1 MLGVGKS
8 QRVFVCQEPID
19 MRKSFE
25 GLAYLT
31 REVIKQDPLSGYL
44 FMFVNRTKSSM
55 KILYW
60 DKSGYAIWYKRLQK
74 GRFSTGGSVEL
85 TYTEM
90 MCVLDGLE
98 FDKMPRKVRFSR
110 DFS

>member
-1 MLGVGKS
+1 
-8 QRVFVCQEPID
+8 VFLHREPTD

-25 GLAYLT
+25 GLAYLA
-31 REVIKQDPLSGYL
+31 REVVEQDPLSGYL
-44 FMFVNRTKSSM
+44 FMFVNKSRSST

-60 DKSGYAIWYKRLQK
+60 DKSGYAIWYKQLQA
-74 GRFSTGGSVEL
+74 GRFSGSLKSEL

-90 MCVLDGLE
+90 LCLLDGLE

-110 DFS
+110 EFG

>member
-1 MLGVGKS
+1 M
-8 QRVFVCQEPID
+8 RVFVHQAPTD

-31 REVIKQDPLSGYL
+31 REVIQQDPLSGYL
-44 FMFVNRTKSSM
+44 FLFVNKTKSSV

-60 DKSGYAIWYKRLQK
+60 DKSGYAIWYKQLQS
-74 GRFSTGGSVEL
+74 GRFSSGEKSEL

-90 MCVLDGLE
+90 MCLLDGLE
-98 FDKMPRKVRFSR
+98 FDKMPRKKRFSR
-110 DFS
+110 DFN